1 MPYKIALKAKDL
13 VPPSKIVCL
22 VGYLI
27 YNNRLMVALPDSS
40 HTKKVDLCSKT
51 GVKLHLINNYP
62 PIRGNMS
69 LTSKSITPFEAH
81 RLGLVPVPGHAAAPA
96 ISTSTSLSIDV
107 LVTLPVLV
115 VVVLVITIIL
125 SILTS

>member
-1 MPYKIALKAKDL
+1 MPYKIALKTKDL
-13 VPPSKIVCL
+13 APTLKIVNR

-27 YNNRLMVALPDSS
+27 YAKIDLVALPESS
-40 HTKKVDLCSKT
+40 HNKKVDLCLKT
-51 GVKLHLINNYP
+51 SVKWHQINKNP
-62 PIRGNMS
+62 PMRENMS

-81 RLGLVPVPGHAAAPA
+81 RLGLLPVSGRSVAPA
-96 ISTSTSLSIDV
+96 ISTSSLLIDV
-107 LVTLPVLV
+107 LVTLPALG